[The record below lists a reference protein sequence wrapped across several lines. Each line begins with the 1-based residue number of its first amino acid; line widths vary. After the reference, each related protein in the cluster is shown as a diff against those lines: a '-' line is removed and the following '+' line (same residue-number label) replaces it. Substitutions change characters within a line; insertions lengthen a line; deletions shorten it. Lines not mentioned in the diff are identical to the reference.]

1 MQYPYPT
8 SPPPASALYLQTI
21 PPPLHQLHPQR
32 CPIKPRVLDD
42 LDRARNPGV
51 AVLVRLAVR
60 LHLLQRLPQRLAGRG
75 GVAVPFDLTRHA
87 GLIAIR
93 HWEAHSLEPHLRR
106 RQRNVFPFGASG
118 IHERAGRPSSNGFR

>member
-1 MQYPYPT
+1 MGSSIQYPYPT
-8 SPPPASALYLQTI
+8 SPPPARALYLQHI

-32 CPIKPRVLDD
+32 RAIKPRVLDD

-75 GVAVPFDLTRHA
+75 GVAVLEVLVVAEDEA
-87 GLIAIR
+87 GGVGGDFEGEVGPR
-93 HWEAHSLEPHLRR
+93 
-106 RQRNVFPFGASG
+106 
-118 IHERAGRPSSNGFR
+118 

>member
-1 MQYPYPT
+1 MGAPVSLAIFLWSVLTTP
-8 SPPPASALYLQTI
+8 SHPLLQLGH

-75 GVAVPFDLTRHA
+75 GVAVLEVLVVAEDEA
-87 GLIAIR
+87 GGVGGDFEGEVGPR
-93 HWEAHSLEPHLRR
+93 
-106 RQRNVFPFGASG
+106 
-118 IHERAGRPSSNGFR
+118 